1 LLTRSRGAK
10 YFDEDPKETSAMAL
24 MLSRL
29 YDALRSANVPE
40 DEARA
45 AAEEVA
51 TYEQVKNDTYL
62 LKWMVGVLIA
72 VVLGVFWMQWQAI
85 ARMGELQG
93 GFAGVQVGLANV
105 QGQLLDMRE
114 QLTGVEGRLSGV
126 EHGMTSVDDRLRQV
140 ETRLGGIEGEG
151 SQR

>member
-1 LLTRSRGAK
+1 
-10 YFDEDPKETSAMAL
+10 MAL

-29 YDALRSANVPE
+29 YGALRLDNVPE
-40 DEARA
+40 DKARE

-51 TYEQVKNDTYL
+51 TYEQVKSDTYL

-72 VVLGVFWMQWQAI
+72 IVLGVFWMQWQMI

-93 GFAGVQVGLANV
+93 GFSGVQAGLTNV
-105 QGQLLDMRE
+105 QDRLRDMNER
-114 QLTGVEGRLSGV
+114 LTGVESRLGNVENRLTSG
-126 EHGMTSVDDRLRQV
+126 EDRLGRV
-140 ETRLGGIEGEG
+140 ETRLDGNEGEG

>member
-1 LLTRSRGAK
+1 
-10 YFDEDPKETSAMAL
+10 MAL

-29 YDALRSANVPE
+29 YDALRSENVPE

-51 TYEQVKNDTYL
+51 SYEQVKNDTYL

-72 VVLGVFWMQWQAI
+72 VVLGVFWMQWQTI

-93 GFAGVQVGLANV
+93 AFAGVQAGLASV
-105 QGQLLDMRE
+105 QGQLLDMKD
-114 QLTGVEGRLSGV
+114 QLTGVESRLSNV
-126 EHGMTSVDDRLRQV
+126 ERGLTSVDDRLGTV

-151 SQR
+151 AQR

>member
-1 LLTRSRGAK
+1 
-10 YFDEDPKETSAMAL
+10 MAL

-29 YDALRSANVPE
+29 YGALRLANVPE

-51 TYEQVKNDTYL
+51 TYEQVKSDTYL

-72 VVLGVFWMQWQAI
+72 IVLGGFGMQWQTI
-85 ARMGELQG
+85 ARMAEVQG
-93 GFAGVQVGLANV
+93 GLSGVQTGLANV
-105 QGQLLDMRE
+105 QGQLLDVKG
-114 QLTGVEGRLSGV
+114 QLTSVEGRAGNV
-126 EHGMTSVDDRLRQV
+126 ENRLASVDDRLGRL
-140 ETRLGGIEGEG
+140 ETRLDGSEGEG